1 MAGLLGGHGIP
12 KLLPSQTSDMT
23 AVDRHYRV
31 LPPAVTA
38 ANIGSLPDVSREDRR
53 RVFSRIYSKRC
64 TYCKDFHSE
73 YSYCSR
79 LKKLN
84 KITMSSDSSES
95 SDEVV
100 DQGDKSD
107 SSDSSVEEEDE
118 EVEGPVGDGWGPKTD
133 PSELSKQLV
142 GFLKKHQRVDT
153 KPITL
158 VLQKEMIRTYFRTV

>member
-23 AVDRHYRV
+23 AGDRHYRV
-31 LPPAVTA
+31 LQPAVTA
-38 ANIGSLPDVSREDRR
+38 ANIGNFPDVSREDRR

-64 TYCKDFHSE
+64 IYCKDFHSE
-73 YSYCSR
+73 LSYCSR

-84 KITMSSDSSES
+84 NKSTMSSDSSES
-95 SDEVV
+95 SDEVS

-107 SSDSSVEEEDE
+107 PSDSSVEEGDE
-118 EVEGPVGDGWGPKTD
+118 EVEGPVGDGWGPKAD

-158 VLQKEMIRTYFRTV
+158 VLQK